1 MPTAV
6 VEVVYPIALGAKVV
20 DMKSDKCCCP
30 CDDDFDIASVPESVC
45 RIFDDS
51 LILGGEQK
59 RVFVSLGIFS
69 IIRLERRV
77 MLLIPAYDFCVPQ
90 KECIGATDD
99 NPCDLF
105 ERISF
110 PVDEFFPPERGEF
123 DDNSCGS
130 GCGSDRI

>member
-1 MPTAV
+1 MCSAA
-6 VEVVYPIALGAKVV
+6 EVVDPIALGAKVV
-20 DMKSDKCCCP
+20 DVNDKCC
-30 CDDDFDIASVPESVC
+30 CDDDFDLASIPDSVS
-45 RIFDDS
+45 RVFDDS

-59 RVFVSLGIFS
+59 RVFVSIGIFS

-105 ERISF
+105 DRISF

-123 DDNSCGS
+123 EDGDIDTRADRR
-130 GCGSDRI
+130 GCGCGE

>member
-1 MPTAV
+1 MQSII
-6 VEVVYPIALGAKVV
+6 EVVDPIALGAKVV
-20 DMKSDKCCCP
+20 DVKDNSCCC
-30 CDDDFDIASVPESVC
+30 CDDDVDLASVPDSVS
-45 RIFDDS
+45 RVFDDS

-59 RVFVSLGIFS
+59 RVFVSIGIFS

-105 ERISF
+105 DRISF
-110 PVDEFFPPERGEF
+110 PVDEFFPPERGDFE
-123 DDNSCGS
+123 DYDTN
-130 GCGSDRI
+130 GCGCGCD